1 MSKILVTGGSGF
13 LGSNL
18 CHKLINSKNDVHL
31 ILRPNSN
38 FWRITDVKKDLNLH
52 NGNLS
57 KSGAIKSIIKK
68 IKPDIVFHCAS
79 YGVYPKEKNFK
90 RIFQTNVL
98 DTINLMNILSEYG
111 GLKKFVNLGSVSE
124 YGPKKQKI
132 KETDLPRPVTPYSIA
147 KLTQTNLAQYF
158 AIVKQLPT
166 ITLRIFTPY
175 GKYDNPGRLISDVM
189 LSIIKKKK
197 LELSSPLFFRD
208 FIFIDDAINA
218 IIKAANS
225 KCVGEI
231 INVGSGRAY
240 SIKEIIEITKEI
252 GNLDLKVSWG
262 VRAGREFDKIQEKS
276 IADISKAKK
285 LLNWKPF
292 YSIREG
298 LHCSYIWYKKNYELY
313 AK

>member
-52 NGNLS
+52 IGNLS

-111 GLKKFVNLGSVSE
+111 GLKKFVNLGSVLE

-276 IADISKAKK
+276 FADISKAKK